1 MKAEAVLINLPQR
14 QHPVRRVL
22 FTTATLVAW
31 VIWASLWLPL
41 ITLLAW
47 LVGVDV
53 GYRQLILKEHGHGAH
68 DLLFMLGI
76 AALCALVFVV
86 WSFYNRLR
94 YGRLRRRRVTRS
106 VDHASMAGV
115 LGVQVATARHM
126 RHARRVVLE
135 FPEGEPVR
143 HRQPAYRGNQDA
155 SRAPLRV
162 VREG

>member
-22 FTTATLVAW
+22 FTTATLMAW
-31 VIWASLWLPL
+31 VIWTSLWLPL
-41 ITLLAW
+41 ITLVAW
-47 LVGVDV
+47 LFGVDM
-53 GYRQLILKEHGHGAH
+53 GYTQLILKEHSHGAH
-68 DLLFMLGI
+68 DLLFMLGL
-76 AALCALVFVV
+76 AAVCALVFVA

-106 VDHASMAGV
+106 VDRASMAGM
-115 LGVQVATARHM
+115 LGVQPATSRYM

-143 HRQPAYRGNQDA
+143 HRHPMD
-155 SRAPLRV
+155 RV
-162 VREG
+162 ETAA